1 MSYLNNTNKP
11 LILWRWLYVVLFCMS
26 LMLMWKG
33 GDVLKQKQIENLKQ
47 SSSAELSQLTKVIVS
62 AIEKYQHMPTLLASN
77 SRVIRVLEHA
87 RAYDIRQLNE
97 ELEQISRITEASE
110 SYIIAPSGVTIAAS
124 NYGKKTSFIGKDFSF
139 RPYFKQ
145 AMAGLS
151 GRYYALGTTT
161 NRRGYY
167 FSYPVKSGHEI
178 IGVAVVKVD
187 LNQFESR
194 LKNNKFNFLLLDPDG
209 IVFSSSRQEWLYKS
223 INQLSHEELQRI
235 VESRRYKT
243 QAFEKLPILSE
254 AAFDED
260 ANLLQLLE
268 VSDGADGS
276 EKIDRISYLHLS
288 SSIYS
293 LGFKVDLLIPITLIE
308 EEIALWRTIFMA
320 ALMILI
326 LVLITAKLRRRM
338 LSERSQALEMSRHN
352 QAYIREIIYN
362 TQAGLITLDEKQNIE
377 SYNPAMERLIA
388 HPLTELI
395 GLPFNQLY
403 QANSNS
409 LEAQDKDLFLAV
421 SGDMNF
427 TASEGVLLLE
437 DQFQGDALKH
447 VPVEMTLCKLNLPN
461 SLKYLVTFHD
471 MTERKQYEQE
481 LMLARNALEHRVVE
495 RTSEL
500 ELANQRLRDEIQH
513 HKETQQELI
522 QTAKLAVLG
531 QLSAGIN
538 HELNQPLTAMRSF
551 AENGLTFIERENLTQ
566 TKGNLNKIVNLC
578 GHMSD
583 IISRF
588 KVFARKGNFQHGPV
602 SLDTVVK
609 GAMTI
614 MMPRLKESGI
624 ECIIPNIGD
633 KKVVGDLVLLEQV
646 LVNLI
651 ANAIDAIMESSHTQ
665 KRIELKVEELA
676 YNLDSHERWITVHVL
691 DSGNGMDEQTLAS
704 LFEPFFTSKA
714 DGVGLGLGLSIS
726 QRIVESMGG
735 KISAA
740 NLTQGEHSECYKDV
754 NIGAEFSISL
764 KAV

>member
-1 MSYLNNTNKP
+1 MSYLNSSKSSLN
-11 LILWRWLYVVLFCMS
+11 LLRWLYFILFCLS
-26 LMLMWKG
+26 LVLVWKG
-33 GDVLKQKQIENLKQ
+33 GEVLKQKQIENLKQ
-47 SSSAELSQLTKVIVS
+47 ASTSELAQLTKVIVS

-77 SRVIRVLEHA
+77 SRVIRVLEHG
-87 RAYDIRQLNE
+87 RAYDIKQLNE

-124 NYGKKTSFIGKDFSF
+124 NYDQKTSFIGKDFSF

-167 FSYPVKSGHEI
+167 FSYPVKNDHEI

-187 LNQFESR
+187 LSQFESR

-209 IVFSSSRQEWLYKS
+209 IVFSSSRKEWLYKT
-223 INQLSHEELQRI
+223 ITQLSHEELNRI

-243 QAFEKLPILSE
+243 QAFEKLPIVAE
-254 AAFDED
+254 ETFDED

-268 VSDGADGS
+268 VSDGINGT

-308 EEIALWRTIFMA
+308 EEITLWRTIFLA
-320 ALMILI
+320 SLMILT
-326 LVLITAKLRRRM
+326 LALITARLRRRM

-352 QAYIREIIYN
+352 QAYIREIINN
-362 TQAGLITLDEKQNIE
+362 TQAGLITLDAEQKIE
-377 SYNPAMERLIA
+377 SYNPAMETLIG
-388 HPLTELI
+388 HPLVNLI
-395 GLPFNQLY
+395 GLSFNEFY
-403 QANSNS
+403 QPHSDDPKGRSQS
-409 LEAQDKDLFLAV
+409 LFDEV
-421 SGDMNF
+421 SGSLNVM
-427 TASEGVLLLE
+427 ASEGVLLLDPQSQTHE
-437 DQFQGDALKH
+437 FKP
-447 VPVEMTLCKLNLPN
+447 VPVEMTLCKMNLPN

-471 MTERKQYEQE
+471 MTERKRYEQE

-551 AENGLTFIERENLTQ
+551 AENGLTFIERENLVQ

-578 GHMSD
+578 RHMSD

-588 KVFARKGNFQHGPV
+588 KVFARKGNFQHAPV
-602 SLDTVVK
+602 SLDAVIK

-614 MMPRLKESGI
+614 MMPRLKESDI
-624 ECIIPNIGD
+624 ECVIADVGD
-633 KKVVGDLVLLEQV
+633 KMVIGDLVLLEQV

-651 ANAIDAIMESSHTQ
+651 ANAIDAIMESEHP
-665 KRIELKVEELA
+665 KNRIEVTVEEPA
-676 YNLDSHERWITVHVL
+676 FDLDSQERWLTIRVQ
-691 DSGNGMDEQTLAS
+691 DSGNGMDEEVLAS

-735 KISAA
+735 NISAA
-740 NLTQGEHSECYKDV
+740 NLTQGQHSECYKDV
-754 NIGAEFSISL
+754 NIGAEFSITL

>member
-1 MSYLNNTNKP
+1 MSYLNHTNKSVY
-11 LILWRWLYVVLFCMS
+11 LLRWLYIVLFSMS
-26 LMLMWKG
+26 LVLMWKG
-33 GDVLKQKQIENLKQ
+33 GEILKQKQIENLKQ
-47 SSSAELSQLTKVIVS
+47 SSSAELAQLTKVIVS

-77 SRVIRVLEHA
+77 SRVIRVLEHG
-87 RAYDIRQLNE
+87 RAYDIRQLNA

-110 SYIIAPSGVTIAAS
+110 SYIISPSGVTIAAS
-124 NYGKKTSFIGKDFSF
+124 NYDQETSFIGKDFSF

-167 FSYPVKSGHEI
+167 FSYPVRNGHEI

-187 LNQFESR
+187 LSQFESR

-209 IVFSSSRQEWLYKS
+209 IVFSSSRREWLYKT
-223 INQLSHEELQRI
+223 INQLTHEELQRI
-235 VESRRYKT
+235 VQSRRYKT
-243 QAFEKLPILSE
+243 QAFEKLPIVAEES
-254 AAFDED
+254 FDEE

-268 VSDGADGS
+268 VSSTLKGE

-308 EEIALWRTIFMA
+308 EEVALWRTIFMA
-320 ALMILI
+320 SLLILI
-326 LVLITAKLRRRM
+326 LVLITARLRRRM

-352 QAYIREIIYN
+352 QAYIREIITN
-362 TQAGLITLDEKQNIE
+362 TQAGLITLDEEQKIE
-377 SYNPAMERLIA
+377 SYNPAMETLID

-395 GLPFNQLY
+395 GMPFSDLY
-403 QANSNS
+403 TPISDDPEGQSKA
-409 LEAQDKDLFLAV
+409 LFSEV
-421 SGDMNF
+421 SAPF
-427 TASEGVLLLE
+427 IVTASEGFLHLNSQSPRHKQQV
-437 DQFQGDALKH
+437 A
-447 VPVEMTLCKLNLPN
+447 VEMTLCKMNLPN

-471 MTERKQYEQE
+471 MTERKRYEQE
-481 LMLARNALEHRVVE
+481 LMHARNALEHRVVE

-538 HELNQPLTAMRSF
+538 HELNQPLTAMRAF
-551 AENGLTFIERENLTQ
+551 AENGLTFIERENITQ
-566 TKGNLNKIVNLC
+566 AKGNLNKIVNLC

-588 KVFARKGNFQHGPV
+588 KVFARKGNFQHSPV
-602 SLDTVVK
+602 SLDTVIQ

-614 MMPRLKESGI
+614 MMQRIKDAEI
-624 ECIIPNIGD
+624 ECILPKINTEQVIGD
-633 KKVVGDLVLLEQV
+633 VVLLEQV

-651 ANAIDAIMESSHTQ
+651 ANAIDAIMESDHSQ
-665 KRIELKVEELA
+665 KRIEIKIEQPA
-676 YNLDSHERWITVHVL
+676 HDLDKQDSWLTIRVL
-691 DSGNGMDEQTLAS
+691 DSGNGMDDVVLAS
-704 LFEPFFTSKA
+704 LFEPFFTSKS
-714 DGVGLGLGLSIS
+714 DSVGLGLGLSIS

-735 KISAA
+735 SISAA
-740 NLTQGEHSECYKDV
+740 NITQGEHSECYKDV
-754 NIGAEFSISL
+754 NIGAEFSVTL

>member
-1 MSYLNNTNKP
+1 MSYLNHSNKSVY
-11 LILWRWLYVVLFCMS
+11 LLRWLYIVLFCMS
-26 LMLMWKG
+26 LVLMWKG
-33 GDVLKQKQIENLKQ
+33 GEILKQRQIDNLKQ
-47 SSSAELSQLTKVIVS
+47 SSSAELAQLTKVIVS

-77 SRVIRVLEHA
+77 SRVIRVLEHN

-124 NYGKKTSFIGKDFSF
+124 NHGKQTSFIGKDFSF

-167 FSYPVKSGHEI
+167 FSYPVKSKQKI

-187 LNQFESR
+187 LKQFESR

-209 IVFSSSRQEWLYKS
+209 IVFSSSRQEWLYKT

-235 VESRRYKT
+235 VQSRRYKT
-243 QAFEKLPILSE
+243 QAFEKLPIVAE
-254 AAFDED
+254 EVFDEG

-268 VSDGADGS
+268 VTETANGG

-293 LGFKVDLLIPITLIE
+293 LGFKVDLLMPITLIE

-320 ALMILI
+320 CLMIVT
-326 LVLITAKLRRRM
+326 LVLITARLRRRM

-352 QAYIREIIYN
+352 QAYIREVINN
-362 TQAGLITLDEKQNIE
+362 TQAGLVTLDAEQKIE
-377 SYNPAMERLIA
+377 SYNPAMETLID
-388 HPLTELI
+388 HPLTDLI
-395 GLPFNQLY
+395 GMPFSQLY
-403 QANSNS
+403 APISDDPEGRS
-409 LEAQDKDLFLAV
+409 KALFSEV
-421 SGDMNF
+421 SSPF
-427 TASEGVLLLE
+427 IVTASEGFLQLNSQALE
-437 DQFQGDALKH
+437 PDKKR
-447 VPVEMTLCKLNLPN
+447 VPVEMTLCKMKLPN

-481 LMLARNALEHRVVE
+481 LMHARNALEHRVVE

-538 HELNQPLTAMRSF
+538 HELNQPLTAMRAF
-551 AENGLTFIERENLTQ
+551 AENGLTFIERENITQ
-566 TKGNLNKIVNLC
+566 AKGNLSKIVNLC

-588 KVFARKGNFQHGPV
+588 KVFARKGNFQHSPV
-602 SLDTVVK
+602 SLDTVVQ

-614 MMPRLKESGI
+614 MMQRLKDSDI
-624 ECIIPNIGD
+624 ECVIPQINDEKVIGD
-633 KKVVGDLVLLEQV
+633 VVLLEQV

-651 ANAIDAIMESSHTQ
+651 ANAIDAIMESEQTQ
-665 KRIELKVEELA
+665 NQIELKI
-676 YNLDSHERWITVHVL
+676 ERSVQTDDDQGAWITIRVL
-691 DSGNGMDEQTLAS
+691 DTGNGMDETVLAS

-714 DGVGLGLGLSIS
+714 DSVGLGLGLSIS

-735 KISAA
+735 SIRAD
-740 NLTQGEHSECYKDV
+740 NITQDHDSNGNKGV
-754 NIGAEFSISL
+754 NIGAEFSVTL

>member
-1 MSYLNNTNKP
+1 MHYLNHTKQSVY
-11 LILWRWLYVVLFCMS
+11 LLRWLYIVLFSMS
-26 LMLMWKG
+26 LVLMWKG
-33 GDVLKQKQIENLKQ
+33 GEILKQKQIENLKQ
-47 SSSAELSQLTKVIVS
+47 SSSAELVQLTKVIVS

-77 SRVIRVLEHA
+77 SRVIRVLEHG
-87 RAYDIRQLNE
+87 RTYDIKQLNA

-110 SYIIAPSGVTIAAS
+110 SYIISPSGVTIAAS
-124 NYGKKTSFIGKDFSF
+124 NYDQETSFIGKDFSF

-167 FSYPVKSGHEI
+167 FSYPVRNGHEI

-187 LNQFESR
+187 LSQFESR

-209 IVFSSSRQEWLYKS
+209 IVFSSSRREWLYKT
-223 INQLSHEELQRI
+223 INQLTHEELQRI
-235 VESRRYKT
+235 VQSRRYKT
-243 QAFEKLPILSE
+243 QAFEKLPIVAEES
-254 AAFDED
+254 FDED
-260 ANLLQLLE
+260 AHLLQLLE
-268 VSDGADGS
+268 VSTNLKGE

-308 EEIALWRTIFMA
+308 EEVALWRTIFMA
-320 ALMILI
+320 SLLILI
-326 LVLITAKLRRRM
+326 LVLITARLRRRM

-352 QAYIREIIYN
+352 QAYIREIITN
-362 TQAGLITLDEKQNIE
+362 TQAGLITLDEEQKIE
-377 SYNPAMERLIA
+377 SYNPAMETLID

-395 GLPFNQLY
+395 GMPFSDLY
-403 QANSNS
+403 TPISDDPEGQSKA
-409 LEAQDKDLFLAV
+409 LFSEV
-421 SGDMNF
+421 SAPF
-427 TASEGVLLLE
+427 IVTASEGFLH
-437 DQFQGDALKH
+437 LKSQSQRH
-447 VPVEMTLCKLNLPN
+447 KQQVAVEMTLCKMSLPN

-481 LMLARNALEHRVVE
+481 LMHARNALEHRVVE

-538 HELNQPLTAMRSF
+538 HELNQPLTAMRAF
-551 AENGLTFIERENLTQ
+551 AENGLTFIERENITQ
-566 TKGNLNKIVNLC
+566 AQGNLNKIVNLC

-588 KVFARKGNFQHGPV
+588 KVFARKGNFQHSPV
-602 SLDTVVK
+602 SLDTVIQ

-614 MMPRLKESGI
+614 MMQRIRDAEI
-624 ECIIPNIGD
+624 ECILPEIHAEQVIGD
-633 KKVVGDLVLLEQV
+633 VVLLEQV

-651 ANAIDAIMESSHTQ
+651 ANAIDAIMESDHNQ
-665 KRIELKVEELA
+665 KRIEIKIEQPEQD
-676 YNLDSHERWITVHVL
+676 LDNQDSWLTIRVL
-691 DSGNGMDEQTLAS
+691 DSGNGMDDVVLAS
-704 LFEPFFTSKA
+704 LFEPFFTSKS
-714 DGVGLGLGLSIS
+714 DSVGLGLGLSIS

-735 KISAA
+735 SISAS
-740 NLTQGEHSECYKDV
+740 NITQGQDSECYKDV
-754 NIGAEFSISL
+754 NIGAEFSVTL

>member
-1 MSYLNNTNKP
+1 
-11 LILWRWLYVVLFCMS
+11 MS
-26 LMLMWKG
+26 LVLMWKG
-33 GDVLKQKQIENLKQ
+33 GEVLKQRQIENLKQ

-87 RAYDIRQLNE
+87 RAYDIKQLNE

-167 FSYPVKSGHEI
+167 FSYPVRNAQTI

-209 IVFSSSRQEWLYKS
+209 IVFSSSRKEWLYKS

-243 QAFEKLPILSE
+243 QAFEKLPIVAE
-254 AAFDED
+254 EAFDED

-268 VSDGADGS
+268 VSDDKSGA

-288 SSIYS
+288 RAIYS
-293 LGFKVDLLIPITLIE
+293 LGFKVDLLIPVTLIE

-320 ALMILI
+320 CLMILI

-352 QAYIREIIYN
+352 QAYIREIINN
-362 TQAGLITLDEKQNIE
+362 TQAGLITLDAEQKIE
-377 SYNPAMERLIA
+377 SFNPAMETLIDQ
-388 HPLTELI
+388 PLSDLI
-395 GLPFNQLY
+395 GLPFDKLY
-403 QANSNS
+403 RPNSDDH
-409 LEAQDKDLFLAV
+409 EAQSKALFSEV
-421 SGDMNF
+421 SGSHNV
-427 TASEGVLLLE
+427 TASEGVILLE
-437 DQFQGDALKH
+437 SHIHTHNVKP
-447 VPVEMTLCKLNLPN
+447 VPVEMTLCKMNLPN
-461 SLKYLVTFHD
+461 ALKYLVTFHD
-471 MTERKQYEQE
+471 MTERKRYEQE
-481 LMLARNALEHRVVE
+481 LMLARNALEHRVAD

-531 QLSAGIN
+531 QLSASIN

-551 AENGLTFIERENLTQ
+551 AENGLTFIERENLVQ
-566 TKGNLNKIVNLC
+566 TKGNLSKIVNLC
-578 GHMSD
+578 DHMSD

-588 KVFARKGNFQHGPV
+588 KVFARKGNFQHSPV
-602 SLDTVVK
+602 SLDTAVK

-614 MMPRLKESGI
+614 MMPRLKESEI
-624 ECIIPNIGD
+624 ECILPDIGD
-633 KKVVGDLVLLEQV
+633 DKVIGDLVLLEQV

-651 ANAIDAIMESSHTQ
+651 ANAIDAIMESAHTQ
-665 KRIELKVEELA
+665 NRIELKIEQPA
-676 YNLDSHERWITVHVL
+676 YDLDKQERWLTIRVL
-691 DSGNGMDEQTLAS
+691 DTGNGMDELALAS

-726 QRIVESMGG
+726 QRIIESMGG
-735 KISAA
+735 NISAA
-740 NLTQGEHSECYKDV
+740 NLTQGKHSACYKDASM
-754 NIGAEFSISL
+754 GAEFSITL

>member
-1 MSYLNNTNKP
+1 MSYLNHSNKSVY
-11 LILWRWLYVVLFCMS
+11 LLRWLYIVLFCMS
-26 LMLMWKG
+26 LVLMWKG
-33 GDVLKQKQIENLKQ
+33 GDILKQRQIDNLKQ
-47 SSSAELSQLTKVIVS
+47 SSSAELAQLTKIIVS

-77 SRVIRVLEHA
+77 SRVIRALELE
-87 RAYDIRQLNE
+87 RAYDIKQLNE

-124 NYGKKTSFIGKDFSF
+124 NSNKKTSFIGKDFSF
-139 RPYFKQ
+139 RPYFKH

-161 NRRGYY
+161 NIRGYY
-167 FSYPVKSGHEI
+167 FSYPVKKDQKI

-187 LNQFESR
+187 LMQFESR

-209 IVFSSSRQEWLYKS
+209 IVFSSSRQEWLYKT

-235 VESRRYKT
+235 VQSRRYKT
-243 QAFEKLPILSE
+243 QSFEKLPIVAE
-254 AAFDED
+254 EEFDED

-268 VSDGADGS
+268 ISENSKGE

-320 ALMILI
+320 CLMILI
-326 LVLITAKLRRRM
+326 LVLITARLRRRM

-352 QAYIREIIYN
+352 QAYIREIINN
-362 TQAGLITLDEKQNIE
+362 TQAGLITLDAEQKIE
-377 SYNPAMERLIA
+377 SYNPAMETLIEHSLA
-388 HPLTELI
+388 GLI
-395 GLPFNQLY
+395 GMPFNQLY
-403 QANSNS
+403 SPRSDDPEGRSKA
-409 LEAQDKDLFLAV
+409 LFSEV
-421 SGDMNF
+421 SGPLIV
-427 TASEGVLLLE
+427 TASEGFLQLNSQTHSQKQKRVS
-437 DQFQGDALKH
+437 
-447 VPVEMTLCKLNLPN
+447 VEMTLCKMNLPN

-481 LMLARNALEHRVVE
+481 LMHARNALEHRVVE

-538 HELNQPLTAMRSF
+538 HELNQPLTAMRAF
-551 AENGLTFIERENLTQ
+551 AENGLTFIERENIVQ
-566 TKGNLNKIVNLC
+566 TKGNLNKIVSLC
-578 GHMSD
+578 SHMSD

-588 KVFARKGNFQHGPV
+588 KVFARKGNFQHSPV

-614 MMPRLKESGI
+614 MMPRLKESEI
-624 ECIIPNIGD
+624 ECIIPLIED
-633 KKVVGDLVLLEQV
+633 EKVMGDLVLLEQV

-651 ANAIDAIMESSHTQ
+651 ANAIDAIMESEHTQ
-665 KRIELKVEELA
+665 NRIELKIEPSG
-676 YNLDSHERWITVHVL
+676 NDHDKQGRWLTIRVL
-691 DSGNGMDEQTLAS
+691 DTGNGMDEIALAS

-714 DGVGLGLGLSIS
+714 DSVGLGLGLSIS

-735 KISAA
+735 NISASNIIQA
-740 NLTQGEHSECYKDV
+740 KHSDNHKDV
-754 NIGAEFSISL
+754 NIGAQFSVTL

>member
-1 MSYLNNTNKP
+1 MPYLNNINKP
-11 LILWRWLYVVLFCMS
+11 LYLLRWLYITLFCMS
-26 LMLMWKG
+26 LVLMWKG
-33 GDVLKQKQIENLKQ
+33 GDILKQRQIDNLKQ
-47 SSSAELSQLTKVIVS
+47 SSTAELSQLTKVIVS

-77 SRVIRVLEHA
+77 SRVIRVLEHG
-87 RAYDIRQLNE
+87 RAYDIKQLNE
-97 ELEQISRITEASE
+97 ELKQISRITEASE
-110 SYIIAPSGVTIAAS
+110 SYIISPSGVTIAAS
-124 NYGKKTSFIGKDFSF
+124 NFDKKTSFIGKDFSF

-145 AMAGLS
+145 AMVGLS

-167 FSYPVKSGHEI
+167 FSYPVKNAHEI

-209 IVFSSSRQEWLYKS
+209 IVFSSSRQEWLYKT

-243 QAFEKLPILSE
+243 QAFEKLPIVAE
-254 AAFDED
+254 KIFDKET
-260 ANLLQLLE
+260 NLLQLLE
-268 VSDGADGS
+268 VSEGAGGN

-288 SSIYS
+288 RSIFT
-293 LGFKVDLLIPITLIE
+293 LGFKVDLLIPITVIE

-320 ALMILI
+320 CLMILI
-326 LVLITAKLRRRM
+326 LVLITARLRRRM
-338 LSERSQALEMSRHN
+338 LSERSQALEMSRHT
-352 QAYIREIIYN
+352 QAYIREIINN
-362 TQAGLITLDEKQNIE
+362 TQAGLITLDAEHKIE
-377 SYNPAMERLIA
+377 SYNPAMETLTG
-388 HPLTELI
+388 HPLTGLV
-395 GLPFNQLY
+395 GLPFNKLY
-403 QANSNS
+403 LPHSDDPEGQSKA
-409 LEAQDKDLFLAV
+409 LFTEV
-421 SGDMNF
+421 SGSLNV
-427 TASEGVLLLE
+427 TASEGVLLLASPIHVN
-437 DQFQGDALKH
+437 GPKH
-447 VPVEMTLCKLNLPN
+447 VPVEMTLCKMNLPN

-500 ELANQRLRDEIQH
+500 ELSNQRLRDEIQH

-551 AENGLTFIERENLTQ
+551 GENALTFIERDNWVQ
-566 TKGNLNKIVNLC
+566 AKGNLNKIVNLC

-588 KVFARKGNFQHGPV
+588 KVFARKGNFQHSPV
-602 SLDTVVK
+602 SIDTVVK

-614 MMPRLKESGI
+614 MMPRLKESEI
-624 ECIIPNIGD
+624 ECIIPDIGD
-633 KKVVGDLVLLEQV
+633 EKVIGDLVLLEQV

-651 ANAIDAIMESSHTQ
+651 ANAIDAIMDSKHTQ
-665 KRIELKVEELA
+665 NRIELKIEQPA
-676 YNLDSHERWITVHVL
+676 YDLDKQESWLTIRVL
-691 DSGNGMDEQTLAS
+691 DTGNGMDERVLAS

-735 KISAA
+735 NISAA
-740 NLTQGEHSECYKDV
+740 NLTQGKHSACHKDA
-754 NIGAEFSISL
+754 NMGAEFSITL

>member
-1 MSYLNNTNKP
+1 
-11 LILWRWLYVVLFCMS
+11 
-26 LMLMWKG
+26 MWKG
-33 GDVLKQKQIENLKQ
+33 GEVLKQKQIENLKQ
-47 SSSAELSQLTKVIVS
+47 SSSAELAQLTKVIVS

-77 SRVIRVLEHA
+77 SRVIRVLEQ
-87 RAYDIRQLNE
+87 RSPLDIQQLNA
-97 ELEQISRITEASE
+97 ELAQISRITEASE
-110 SYIIAPSGVTIAAS
+110 SYIIAPTGVTIAAS
-124 NYGKKTSFIGKDFSF
+124 NFDQDTSFIGKDFSF

-167 FSYPVKSGHEI
+167 FSYPVKSKQSI

-187 LNQFESR
+187 LSQFESR

-209 IVFSSSRQEWLYKS
+209 IVFSSSRKEWLYKT

-243 QAFEKLPILSE
+243 QAFEKLPIVAE
-254 AAFDED
+254 EAFDD
-260 ANLLQLLE
+260 DSDLLQLLDVKE
-268 VSDGADGS
+268 TLKGE

-320 ALMILI
+320 CLMILI
-326 LVLITAKLRRRM
+326 LVLITARLRRRM

-352 QAYIREIIYN
+352 QAYIREIINN
-362 TQAGLITLDEKQNIE
+362 TQAGLITLDAEQKVE
-377 SYNPAMERLIA
+377 SYNPAME
-388 HPLTELI
+388 TLI
-395 GLPFNQLY
+395 GHSLTDLIGVPFHHLY
-403 QANSNS
+403 QPFSG
-409 LEAQDKDLFLAV
+409 EPGRQTQPLFDNV
-421 SGDMNF
+421 SGPLNV
-427 TASEGVLLLE
+427 TASEGVLNLYSDE
-437 DQFQGDALKH
+437 GVHDFKQ
-447 VPVEMTLCKLNLPN
+447 VPVEMTLCKMNLPN

-538 HELNQPLTAMRSF
+538 HELNQPLTAMRAF
-551 AENGLTFIERENLTQ
+551 AENGLTFIERENIPQ
-566 TKGNLNKIVNLC
+566 AKGNLSKIVGLC
-578 GHMSD
+578 SHMSD

-588 KVFARKGNFQHGPV
+588 KVFARKGKFQHSAV
-602 SLDTVVK
+602 SLDTVLQ

-614 MMPRLKESGI
+614 MMQRLKECEI
-624 ECIIPNIGD
+624 ECILPDIGEE
-633 KKVVGDLVLLEQV
+633 KVMGDVVLLEQV

-651 ANAIDAIMESSHTQ
+651 ANAIDAIMESEHTQ
-665 KRIELKVEELA
+665 NRIELVIEA
-676 YNLDSHERWITVHVL
+676 LDSDKGKSASWLTIKVRDT
-691 DSGNGMDEQTLAS
+691 GNGMDDQVLAS

-735 KISAA
+735 RISAC
-740 NLTQGEHSECYKDV
+740 NITQRPHSVGHKDV
-754 NIGAEFSISL
+754 NIGAEFSVTL
-764 KAV
+764 KAVSFIKGIS

>member
-1 MSYLNNTNKP
+1 MSYLNKTNKP
-11 LILWRWLYVVLFCMS
+11 LYLLRWLYIALFCIS
-26 LMLMWKG
+26 LVLMWKG
-33 GDVLKQKQIENLKQ
+33 GDILKQRQIDNLKQ
-47 SSSAELSQLTKVIVS
+47 SSTAELSQLTEVIVS

-77 SRVIRVLEHA
+77 SRVIRVLEHG
-87 RAYDIRQLNE
+87 RAYDIKQLNE
-97 ELEQISRITEASE
+97 ELKQISRITEASE
-110 SYIIAPSGVTIAAS
+110 SYIISPSGVTIAAS
-124 NYGKKTSFIGKDFSF
+124 NFDKKTSFIGKDFSF

-145 AMAGLS
+145 AMVGLS

-167 FSYPVKSGHEI
+167 FSYPVKSGYEI

-209 IVFSSSRQEWLYKS
+209 IVFSSSRQEWLYKT

-243 QAFEKLPILSE
+243 QAFEKLPIVAE
-254 AAFDED
+254 KVFDED

-268 VSDGADGS
+268 IREGIGDD

-288 SSIYS
+288 KSIFP
-293 LGFKVDLLIPITLIE
+293 LGFKVDLLIPITVIE

-320 ALMILI
+320 CLMILI
-326 LVLITAKLRRRM
+326 LVLITARLRRRM
-338 LSERSQALEMSRHN
+338 LSERSQALEMSRHT
-352 QAYIREIIYN
+352 QAYIREIINN
-362 TQAGLITLDEKQNIE
+362 TQAGLITLDAEHKIE
-377 SYNPAMERLIA
+377 SYNPAMETLIG
-388 HPLTELI
+388 HPLT
-395 GLPFNQLY
+395 GLVGLSFNQLY
-403 QANSNS
+403 LPNSDDPEGKSKALFSEVSAS
-409 LEAQDKDLFLAV
+409 LNV
-421 SGDMNF
+421 
-427 TASEGVLLLE
+427 TASEGVLLLSRPIHTNTV
-437 DQFQGDALKH
+437 KH
-447 VPVEMTLCKLNLPN
+447 VPVEMTLCKMNLPN

-481 LMLARNALEHRVVE
+481 LMLARSALEHRVVE

-500 ELANQRLRDEIQH
+500 ELSNQRLRDEIQQ

-551 AENGLTFIERENLTQ
+551 GENALTFIERDNWVQ
-566 TKGNLNKIVNLC
+566 VKGNLNKIVNLC

-588 KVFARKGNFQHGPV
+588 KVFARKGNFQHSPV

-614 MMPRLKESGI
+614 MMPRLKESDI
-624 ECIIPNIGD
+624 DCIIPDIGD
-633 KKVVGDLVLLEQV
+633 EKVIGDLVLLEQV

-651 ANAIDAIMESSHTQ
+651 ANAIDAIMESTHTQ
-665 KRIELKVEELA
+665 NRIELKIEQLA
-676 YNLDSHERWITVHVL
+676 YDLDKQERWLTIRVL
-691 DSGNGMDEQTLAS
+691 DTGNGMDEEVLAS

-735 KISAA
+735 NISAA
-740 NLTQGEHSECYKDV
+740 NLTQGKHSDCYKDA
-754 NIGAEFSISL
+754 NMGAEFSITL